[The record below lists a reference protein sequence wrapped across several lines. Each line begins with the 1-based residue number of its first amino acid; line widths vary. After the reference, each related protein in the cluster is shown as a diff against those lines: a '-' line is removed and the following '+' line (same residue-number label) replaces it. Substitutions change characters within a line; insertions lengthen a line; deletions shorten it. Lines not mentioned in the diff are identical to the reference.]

1 MSGADDVR
9 LAAQARHAG
18 LAGYLSKSLEPAQ
31 MVAAIERVLAGGV
44 FFPDRPR
51 GTAPVFTERQLEV
64 LQHVSI
70 GQSSKVIA
78 HRLGVAE
85 RTVKDHL
92 TVIYLRL
99 EAGNRAEAVAR
110 AASLGLISLDA

>member
-1 MSGADDVR
+1 
-9 LAAQARHAG
+9 
-18 LAGYLSKSLEPAQ
+18 
-31 MVAAIERVLAGGV
+31 
-44 FFPDRPR
+44 
-51 GTAPVFTERQLEV
+51 
-64 LQHVSI
+64 
-70 GQSSKVIA
+70 VIA